1 MDDQRLGAGGSTVS
15 ARTAEKRERMIDTA
29 IRAFAERGYQ
39 GARIEDMSSEMG
51 VAKGSFFQYF
61 DSKEGLFVAAYQKAV
76 SMLPSYFDAPDEILE
91 EGFFATMRY
100 WLERTEHLVADD
112 WIPYRIVLIGNYGT
126 DLRLKRQINR
136 VLADDPYGTQMF
148 VRFGIDQGEVRSDID
163 EDLVISMVDW
173 LMERFQDALVTA
185 ELDPG
190 LFHRSDDPSERRQS
204 RIDQFLEVMRGA
216 IGTPTSS
223 PTG

>member
-216 IGTPTSS
+216 IGTPASS